1 MENRD
6 SGESGG
12 ESVSCGAVDKSK
24 DGARQ
29 HHQPSSPMINIT
41 VTGNVFEGRAKQPA
55 TSADVQVSE
64 EFNTRE
70 VNTGRTEP
78 QTLDSRGLGPVGTL
92 RQRRNPDHSSPSAD
106 VRGLGPGRPSVG
118 LECPLQKESS
128 AEPRTLGPRGVGPGT
143 PSTLQERPSQKGNE
157 VVSRSL
163 SSKGL
168 GLDRFRG
175 ALPRADQN
183 RVGEQPRP
191 LDPEGL
197 APRVPEAERRVGSV
211 SDRLSGATSSARK
224 PLDRFRRPWGMNQY
238 EYLSSGGDDRRPF
251 VYLTPHGLCLHSS
264 TTCRPMQ
271 SSGFAIQR
279 SLCHFCF
286 ESDELP
292 CRRTTEGADR
302 VVYLTRS
309 GHYVHASSGCECLDM
324 NEELMSRKLCKCCR
338 WR

>member
-1 MENRD
+1 M
-6 SGESGG
+6 
-12 ESVSCGAVDKSK
+12 
-24 DGARQ
+24 
-29 HHQPSSPMINIT
+29 
-41 VTGNVFEGRAKQPA
+41 
-55 TSADVQVSE
+55 
-64 EFNTRE
+64 
-70 VNTGRTEP
+70 NTGRTES

-92 RQRRNPDHSSPSAD
+92 RQRRNHDHSLHPAD
-106 VRGLGPGRPSVG
+106 PRGLGPGRPSVG
-118 LECPLQKESS
+118 LEYPGQKESN
-128 AEPRTLGPRGVGPGT
+128 AEPRTLGPRGVGPGK
-143 PSTLQERPSQKGNE
+143 PSALPERPLQKGDE
-157 VVSRSL
+157 AVSRSL
-163 SSKGL
+163 SSKDL
-168 GLDRFRG
+168 GPDRFRG
-175 ALPRADQN
+175 VLPRAD
-183 RVGEQPRP
+183 RKKDSEEARS

-197 APRVPEAERRVGSV
+197 APSVPEVECRVGSV

-279 SLCHFCF
+279 SLCCFCF

-292 CRRTTEGADR
+292 CRRSAEGADR

-309 GHYVHASSGCECLDM
+309 GHYVHASGGCECLDM